1 MDAISSRDSRWRV
14 ALGRLGVRFDPGEAG
29 PALLL
34 FVIFFLLITFQYS
47 TKSVRQSTFIN
58 SLGAE
63 KLPYVYFLIAV
74 AAYPLLRLYNRFADR
89 IRRDALIVATCAF
102 TAGTMALFWWLY
114 QFPWQWVA
122 FAFYVWISISV
133 IGLVSQFWSFAN
145 HIFDPRQAKR
155 LFAFIGAGGLLGGV
169 LGGQLAKFAT
179 KTVGTRYALLV
190 AAVVL
195 LMVAGL
201 IWLTRRVHPIDER
214 RVAGAAGLQRLDEA
228 GGGIELLRQSKHLQA
243 VAAIMLLT
251 VVVAQIVDLQF
262 NWAVEKA
269 TTSLDQR
276 TAFFGNFYS
285 AMGIVAFAFQLIF
298 TARIHRHL
306 GVGFAMRVLPV
317 SMMLGT
323 LALIAAA
330 AAAPEMLLGAALALK
345 VSENGVRYSVD
356 QSTRELLYL
365 PIPSRARMK
374 AKAFIDVFVQR
385 AGKGVAA
392 LLLLPVTFG
401 LLSPPQAGWIAL
413 ALIAAWL
420 TATVAARTHYIES
433 FRAGLKKKA
442 VEPGAIDLTDAT
454 ALELV
459 VQSLGSTDAR
469 QVIHALRLLQAQ
481 DRAKLVP
488 PLLLYH
494 ESAAVRRAVL
504 RLVAVAGR
512 ADALP
517 LVERCLSDSDA
528 GVRAEAVA
536 SVAQLRKTDVVSLM
550 TPYLAS
556 SDPGLRSAA
565 IVALWSAEEEGAKQ
579 RAQEALTELMA
590 DDEARSRAEAAKA
603 LGFLKAADRG
613 DALTL
618 LLADKDPGVVREA
631 VAAVRHRV
639 ARHGPDPM
647 LAPALIALLDDRR
660 LKHDARQALVA
671 FGEPAIPALV
681 HFMNSP
687 DERIWVRRALP
698 KTIAL
703 IDGPQAVAALAGSLR
718 LASDP
723 FLLRK
728 LIEGLG
734 ATTLPVAGHEREI
747 VDAVHSQSARYF
759 RALATLTALESVE
772 RGRLTGPLIVWDAE
786 QHEATLLERM
796 LSEQMSDSVAN
807 VFGLL
812 ALLHDRVPIRNA
824 HSSVISGQP
833 GLIAA
838 AVEYLDNV
846 LAPAFARVVLPMI
859 EDQPLGERLGAAR
872 RLFAISVGSR
882 VEVLTRLINECVD
895 ADDAGWGAAALWEIY
910 ATRAARLYPGVE
922 RVRGSER
929 ADPLARETAEW
940 IARRVDV
947 AALT

>member
-1 MDAISSRDSRWRV
+1 MDAISTRDSRWRV

-34 FVIFFLLITFQYS
+34 FAIFFLLITFQYS

-63 KLPYVYFLIAV
+63 KLPYVYLLIAL
-74 AAYPLLRLYNRFADR
+74 AAYPLLQFYNRFADR
-89 IRRDALIVATCAF
+89 WRRDTLIVATCAF
-102 TAGTMALFWWLY
+102 IAATMALFWWLY

-122 FAFYVWISISV
+122 FAFYVWISIAV

-155 LFAFIGAGGLLGGV
+155 LFAFVGAGGLLGGV
-169 LGGQLAKFAT
+169 FGGQLAKFAT
-179 KTVGTRYALLV
+179 KSIGTRYALLV

-195 LMVAGL
+195 LIVAAL
-201 IWLTRRVHPIDER
+201 IWLTRRLHPIDER
-214 RVAGAAGLQRLDEA
+214 RVAGAAGLKELNEA
-228 GGGIELLRQSKHLQA
+228 GSGIELLRQSKHLRA

-285 AMGIVAFAFQLIF
+285 AMGIMAFAFQLIF
-298 TARIHRHL
+298 TARIHRRL

-317 SMMLGT
+317 SMTVGT
-323 LALIAAA
+323 LALIGAAV
-330 AAAPEMLLGAALALK
+330 AAPEMLLAAAVALK

-374 AKAFIDVFVQR
+374 AKAFIDVFIQR

-392 LLLLPVTFG
+392 LLLLPVTFRW
-401 LLSPPQAGWIAL
+401 LTAPQAGWISL
-413 ALIAAWL
+413 ALIVVWL
-420 TATVAARTHYIES
+420 TVTVAARTHYIES

-442 VEPGAIDLTDAT
+442 LEPGVIDLNDAT

-469 QVIHALRLLQAQ
+469 QVIHALRLLQDQ

-494 ESAAVRRAVL
+494 ESAVVRRAVL
-504 RLVAVAGR
+504 PLVASAAR
-512 ADALP
+512 IDALP

-556 SDPGLRSAA
+556 TDAGLRSAA
-565 IVALWSAEEEGAKQ
+565 IVALWNATEDGAKKGA
-579 RAQEALTELMA
+579 RAALSELMA
-590 DDEARSRAEAAKA
+590 DNSTESRAEAAKA
-603 LGFLKAADRG
+603 LGFLETNDRA

-618 LLADKDPGVVREA
+618 LLADKDPRVVREA
-631 VAAVRHRV
+631 VGAVRRRV

-671 FGEPAIPALV
+671 FGEPVIPALV

-687 DERIWVRRALP
+687 DERLWVRRALP

-703 IDGPQAVAALAGSLR
+703 IDGPQAVAALAGSLP
-718 LASDP
+718 LASDA

-734 ATTLPVAGHEREI
+734 TTTSPLAGHEREI
-747 VDAVHSQSARYF
+747 VDAVARQSARYF
-759 RALATLTALESVE
+759 RALATLAALGSLEH
-772 RGRLTGPLIVWDAE
+772 GRLTGPLAIWDGE

-796 LSEQMSDSVAN
+796 LSEQMSDSVGN
-807 VFGLL
+807 VFRLL
-812 ALLHDRVPIRNA
+812 ALLYDRVHIRNA
-824 HSSVISGQP
+824 HSSVTSGQP

-846 LAPAFARVVLPMI
+846 LAPPVNRVVLPMI
-859 EDQPLGERLGAAR
+859 DDRPLAQRLDAAR
-872 RLFAISVGSR
+872 RLFTIGVGSR
-882 VEVLTRLINECVD
+882 VDVLTRLLDECVD
-895 ADDAGWGAAALWEIY
+895 TNDAGWGAAALWEIY
-910 ATRAARLYPGVE
+910 ATRAATLYPGVE
-922 RVRGSER
+922 RVRSSEC

-940 IARRVDV
+940 IARRIEI